1 MIKRIMQSEKAM
13 YIGVISCI
21 LAIVGVVIAVL
32 IVANSRPDYTGPVRV
47 ADLSHTPAYVQTT
60 IVGNTITSTYIP
72 DSHSVLL
79 CPTNGEKCWRD
90 YVNESYWSSL
100 DEGQTLKVVKG
111 HISN

>member
-13 YIGVISCI
+13 YIGGIACI
-21 LAIVGVVIAVL
+21 LAIIGIAVAVL
-32 IVANSRPDYTGPVRV
+32 VAVNAKPDYTGTVRV
-47 ADLSHTPAYVQTT
+47 NDLSHTPGYVQTT
-60 IVGNTITSTYIP
+60 IVGKTVTSTYIP

-79 CPTNGEKCWRD
+79 CPTNGSKCWRD

-100 DEGQTLKVVKG
+100 DEGQTLNVVKG